1 MVCARE
7 SDKVFDAGGLTA
19 VMTLLIQH
27 SDIIHKDT
35 MRSCMN
41 VVTRLVPRMEPKDSG
56 VDECVT
62 SLSVLLEHNDPQVSE
77 PAMKSFVALA
87 DRFIRRGKDP
97 APIASEGVLKV
108 LIQRLSNIG
117 QPSSAVAQASGP
129 GDKPSGQS
137 VNTIVNLFSTL
148 CRGSPTITHVG
159 CGLRSLNVLYLH
171 VHVQCLYIHIFG
183 VNGEIIFH
191 CFPPFSQTL
200 LRSDLPEALECA
212 LRGDE
217 R

>member
-1 MVCARE
+1 MLELVCARE

-27 SDIIHKDT
+27 SDVIHKDT

-62 SLSVLLEHNDPQVSE
+62 SLSVLLEHSDPQVAE

-97 APIASEGVLKV
+97 APIASEGVQKV
-108 LIQRLSNIG
+108 LIQRLSSIG
-117 QPSSAVAQASGP
+117 QPAVVAQATGSAE
-129 GDKPSGQS
+129 KPSGQS
-137 VNTIVNLFSTL
+137 VNTIVNLLSTL
-148 CRGSPTITHVG
+148 CRGSPTITHV
-159 CGLRSLNVLYLH
+159 S
-171 VHVQCLYIHIFG
+171 CLYFQHS
-183 VNGEIIFH
+183 
-191 CFPPFSQTL
+191 CQTVDL
-200 LRSDLPEALECA
+200 LSPSCTDSASF
-212 LRGDE
+212 
-217 R
+217 

>member
-1 MVCARE
+1 MCARE

-19 VMTLLIQH
+19 VMNLLIQH

-62 SLSVLLEHNDPQVSE
+62 SLSVLLEHSDPQVSE

-97 APIASEGVLKV
+97 APIASEGVQKV
-108 LIQRLSNIG
+108 LIERLSSIG
-117 QPSSAVAQASGP
+117 QPSALAQASVS

-137 VNTIVNLFSTL
+137 VNTIVNLLSTL
-148 CRGSPTITHVG
+148 CRGSPTITHVSTSINYYVVAYYDNRF
-159 CGLRSLNVLYLH
+159 L
-171 VHVQCLYIHIFG
+171 CLQIL
-183 VNGEIIFH
+183 IIII
-191 CFPPFSQTL
+191 TN
-200 LRSDLPEALECA
+200 
-212 LRGDE
+212 
-217 R
+217 

>member
-27 SDIIHKDT
+27 SDVIHKDT

-41 VVTRLVPRMEPKDSG
+41 VVTRLVPRMEPKDSV

-62 SLSVLLEHNDPQVSE
+62 SLSILLEHRDPQVSE

-97 APIASEGVLKV
+97 SPIASEGVQRV
-108 LIQRLSNIG
+108 LIQRLSSIG
-117 QPSSAVAQASGP
+117 QPAALAQASS

-137 VNTIVNLFSTL
+137 VNTIVNLLSTL
-148 CRGSPTITHVG
+148 CRGSPAITHV
-159 CGLRSLNVLYLH
+159 RLH
-171 VHVQCLYIHIFG
+171 GWL
-183 VNGEIIFH
+183 
-191 CFPPFSQTL
+191 
-200 LRSDLPEALECA
+200 A
-212 LRGDE
+212 
-217 R
+217 

>member
-1 MVCARE
+1 MCSCTSHVNDLKYGCLIDDHSCQYAFLLTPQVLELVCARE

-19 VMTLLIQH
+19 VMNLLIQH
-27 SDIIHKDT
+27 SDVIHKDT

-62 SLSVLLEHNDPQVSE
+62 SLSVLLEHSDPQISE

-97 APIASEGVLKV
+97 APIASEGVQKV
-108 LIQRLSNIG
+108 LIQRLTSIG
-117 QPSSAVAQASGP
+117 QPSAVAQASGS

-137 VNTIVNLFSTL
+137 VNTIVNLLSTL
-148 CRGSPTITHVG
+148 CRGSPTVTHVSIP
-159 CGLRSLNVLYLH
+159 L
-171 VHVQCLYIHIFG
+171 
-183 VNGEIIFH
+183 
-191 CFPPFSQTL
+191 
-200 LRSDLPEALECA
+200 
-212 LRGDE
+212 
-217 R
+217 